1 MRHKFLI
8 ILNLIIFACVLN
20 AQTLTQEVKA
30 SSGGFYQQ
38 INGSMQVTMGEP
50 LTESYSNSSA
60 KLYQGFEQGSYAI
73 VSVEELTTI
82 ENLNV
87 NLFPNPSNG
96 IFKVDIK
103 SDDVVTFTIDVK
115 DVLGKTIISKS
126 VKSNEIET
134 IDLTAFASSMYHL
147 SISNTEKNYLK
158 TFKIIKQ

>member
-1 MRHKFLI
+1 MKHKFLI
-8 ILNLIIFACVLN
+8 ILNLIIFTCIVK

-103 SDDVVTFTIDVK
+103 SDDVLTFTIDVK
-115 DVLGKTIISKS
+115 DALGKSIISKI

-147 SISNTEKNYLK
+147 TISNSDKNYLK

>member
-1 MRHKFLI
+1 MKHLII
-8 ILNLIIFACVLN
+8 ILNIFVFSYAFN

-50 LTESYSNSSA
+50 LTETYSNPSA
-60 KLYQGFEQGSYAI
+60 KLYQGFEQGSYSI

-82 ENLNV
+82 ENLNI

-96 IFKVDIK
+96 VFKVDIK
-103 SDDVVTFTIDVK
+103 SDDILTFTVDVK
-115 DVLGKTIISKS
+115 DALGKTIINKT
-126 VKSNEIET
+126 VKSNEIEI
-134 IDLTAFASSMYHL
+134 IDLTTFASSIYNV
-147 SISNTEKNYLK
+147 SISNSDKNSLK

>member
-1 MRHKFLI
+1 MKFSLI
-8 ILNLIIFACVLN
+8 ILNLFVFTCVLN

-38 INGSMQVTMGEP
+38 INGSMQVTIGEP

-82 ENLNV
+82 ENLNI

-96 IFKVDIK
+96 VFKIDIK
-103 SDDVVTFTIDVK
+103 SDDVVTFAIDVK
-115 DVLGKTIISKS
+115 DALGKTIINKT
-126 VKSNEIET
+126 VKSNEIEI
-134 IDLTAFASSMYHL
+134 IDLTTFASSIYNV
-147 SISNTEKNYLK
+147 SISNSDKNYLK